1 MNFIEIWNSTW
12 DYLNDLNT
20 VSMIVRLLFA
30 AIAGGLIG
38 IERGYHGRAAGL
50 RTHMLVCLGAALTAL
65 IGAYL
70 SFEMAKS
77 GINSDSQ
84 RTAAQVMSGVGFLGA
99 GTILLKK
106 GNNSQV
112 TGLTT
117 AAGLWA
123 TAAIGLAMGFGLYI
137 PAFFTVLIVIV
148 VFTLMSHVEFRMN
161 RTRHRIL
168 VYLEI
173 DSVDSVKETVETLAT
188 RFEAIETQ
196 ITPPRS
202 GTAPH
207 VGVEAL
213 VRIPPKSTE
222 ESKMIKLQALDHVV
236 YAIRMP

>member
-1 MNFIEIWNSTW
+1 MGIVEMW
-12 DYLNDLNT
+12 NDLWTYLAEPNL
-20 VSMIVRLLFA
+20 VSMIVRLLLA
-30 AIAGGLIG
+30 AIAGGVIG

-65 IGAYL
+65 VGVHLTMNLGLAGD
-70 SFEMAKS
+70 A
-77 GINSDSQ
+77 Q

-99 GTILLKK
+99 GTILLKR

-123 TAAIGLAMGFGLYI
+123 TAAIGLSMGFGLYA
-137 PAFFTVLIVIV
+137 PAITTVLCVII
-148 VFTLMSHVEFRMN
+148 VFTLMARLESRMN

-173 DSVDSVKETVETLAT
+173 DSVDDVRQIVTILKD
-188 RFEAIETQ
+188 RFAAIEVQ
-196 ITPPRS
+196 VTPPRS

-213 VRIPPKSTE
+213 IRIPPKTTE
-222 ESKMIKLQALDHVV
+222 ESKMIKLQALEHVV
-236 YAIRMP
+236 YALHIS

>member
-1 MNFIEIWNSTW
+1 MGFIELW
-12 DYLNDLNT
+12 NDLWTYLAEPNL
-20 VSMIVRLLFA
+20 VSMIVRLFLA
-30 AIAGGLIG
+30 AIAGGVIG

-65 IGAYL
+65 IGAHL
-70 SFEMAKS
+70 TMNLGLA
-77 GINSDSQ
+77 GDAQ

-99 GTILLKK
+99 GTILLKR

-123 TAAIGLAMGFGLYI
+123 TAAIGLAMGFGLYA
-137 PAFFTVLIVIV
+137 PAIFTVLIVVI
-148 VFTLMSHVEFRMN
+148 VFTLMARLEFRMN

-173 DSVDSVKETVETLAT
+173 ESVDDVRKTVDVLTE
-188 RFEAIETQ
+188 RFAAVEVQ
-196 ITPPRS
+196 VTPPRS
-202 GTAPH
+202 GTDPH

-213 VRIPPKSTE
+213 IRIPPKTTE
-222 ESKMIKLQALDHVV
+222 ESKLVKLQTLEHVV
-236 YAIRMP
+236 YALRIP